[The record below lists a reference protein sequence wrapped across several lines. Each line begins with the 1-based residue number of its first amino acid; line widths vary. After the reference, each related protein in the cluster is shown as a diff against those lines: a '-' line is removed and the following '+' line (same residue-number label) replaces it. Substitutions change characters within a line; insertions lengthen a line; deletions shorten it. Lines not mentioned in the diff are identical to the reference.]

1 MALTEL
7 NYSFV
12 AQLIGFIGVCISLL
26 IFQVN
31 KRDSML
37 KLQMSAATVYALHF
51 FLLGA
56 FTGSGLSIAG
66 GIRNYLFYKQKKRH
80 WLLPAS
86 FIIVFSIVG
95 ILTWQGPISILPVM
109 AMISGTLAFWQ
120 KNPKHIR
127 LIALIASPLWLIYNL
142 LSGSYPGIL
151 AEIVML
157 SSNLVGIYRF
167 DVMKKT
173 RRSETRAT

>member
-7 NYSFV
+7 NYPIV
-12 AQLIGFIGVCISLL
+12 IQLIGFIGVCISLF

-37 KLQMSAATVYALHF
+37 KLQMGAAAVYALHF

-56 FTGSGLSIAG
+56 ITGSSLSIAG
-66 GIRNYLFYKQKKRH
+66 GIRNYLFYKQKKRS
-80 WLLPAS
+80 WLLPAA
-86 FIIVFSIVG
+86 FIIVFSVVG
-95 ILTWQGPISILPVM
+95 ILTWQGPISLLPVM

-127 LIALIASPLWLIYNL
+127 LIALIASPLWLIYNI

-157 SSNLVGIYRF
+157 LSNVVGIYRF
-167 DVMKKT
+167 DIRKKAQ
-173 RRSETRAT
+173 RNGA